1 MEPARK
7 PHSRSRS
14 SRENGGVTHAWY
26 SNPSARSWI
35 SPKPIADTRAFH
47 RALPGYAPTRL
58 INAPTLAA
66 ELGVAHVVVKEESL
80 RIGLPAFKILGAS
93 YAISRALSARLGS
106 DEALSLKQ
114 LHGKLDLTIVA
125 ATDGNHGRAVAHVAR
140 LVGLPARIHVPAD
153 ITTEAKQAIAGEG
166 AELVVLD
173 EPYDAV
179 VRHATAVAESLGEK
193 GLLVQDSSWPGYE
206 DVPGWIVEGYST
218 LFSEADEQLAAMG
231 LPPAT
236 LVTAPSGVG
245 ALAEAALDHYRR
257 GASDAPTV
265 LVVEP
270 EGAPCIIESL
280 HAGERVDVEIGFS
293 IMKGLNCGV
302 VSPGAWPTL
311 RDGTDASIVVAEK
324 AAAEAVRDLQSL
336 GIDSGPCGASSL
348 AAVRALCADPA
359 RRADAGVDEH
369 SVLVLLSTESLVANP
384 IDL

>member
-1 MEPARK
+1 M
-7 PHSRSRS
+7 
-14 SRENGGVTHAWY
+14 VTLAWY
-26 SNPSARSWI
+26 SNPSARSWP
-35 SPKPIADTRAFH
+35 SPKPAADTRAFH
-47 RALPGYAPTRL
+47 HALPGYAPTRL
-58 INAPTLAA
+58 VELPSVAA
-66 ELGVAHVVVKEESL
+66 ELGVAHVVVKEEAL

-106 DEALSLKQ
+106 DLALPLHE
-114 LHGKLDLTIVA
+114 LHGKLDLVIVA

-140 LVGLPARIHVPAD
+140 LVGLDARIHVPID
-153 ITTEAKQAIAGEG
+153 ITDEAKAGIAGEG

-173 EPYDAV
+173 EPYDSV
-179 VRHATAVAESLGEK
+179 VRFATAVAESLGD
-193 GLLVQDSSWPGYE
+193 GALLVQDSSWPGYE
-206 DVPGWIVEGYST
+206 DVPGWIVDGYST
-218 LFSEADEQLAAMG
+218 LFREADDQLAALG

-257 GASDAPTV
+257 GDPHAPAV

-270 EGAPCIIESL
+270 EGAACILESL
-280 HAGERVDVEIGFS
+280 HAGDRVDVAIGFS

-311 RDGTDASIVVAEK
+311 RDGTDAAITVTEQ
-324 AAAEAVRDLQSL
+324 AAAQAVRDLHAL

-348 AAVRALCADPA
+348 AAVRALCADPT

-369 SVLVLLSTESLVANP
+369 SVLLLLSTEALSANP

>member
-1 MEPARK
+1 M
-7 PHSRSRS
+7 
-14 SRENGGVTHAWY
+14 
-26 SNPSARSWI
+26 
-35 SPKPIADTRAFH
+35 
-47 RALPGYAPTRL
+47 PGFAPTRL
-58 INAPTLAA
+58 VELPSIAA
-66 ELGVAHVVVKEESL
+66 ELGVAHVLVKEESH

-93 YAISRALSARLGS
+93 YAISKALSARLGS
-106 DEALSLKQ
+106 ADALPLNE
-114 LHGKLDLTIVA
+114 LRDRLDLTIVA

-140 LVGLPARIHVPAD
+140 LVGLPARIHVPID
-153 ITTEAKQAIAGEG
+153 ITDAAKRAIESEG

-179 VRHATAVAESLGEK
+179 VRFATAVAESLGEQ
-193 GLLVQDSSWPGYE
+193 GLLVQDSAWPGYE

-218 LFSEADEQLAAMG
+218 LFSEADEQLNAMG

-257 GASDAPTV
+257 GTPHAPAV

-311 RDGTDASIVVAEK
+311 RDGTDVAIIVSEE
-324 AAAEAVRDLQSL
+324 AATQAVHDLQSL
-336 GIDSGPCGASSL
+336 GVDSGPCGASSL
-348 AAVRALCADPA
+348 AAVRALCADDT
-359 RRADAGVDEH
+359 RRRDAGVSSE
-369 SVLVLLSTESLVANP
+369 SVLLLLSTESLEANP

>member
-1 MEPARK
+1 M
-7 PHSRSRS
+7 
-14 SRENGGVTHAWY
+14 VTNAWY
-26 SNPSARSWI
+26 SNPSARTWV
-35 SPKPIADTRAFH
+35 SPKPPADTRGFH
-47 RALPGYAPTRL
+47 LALPGYAPTRL
-58 INAPTLAA
+58 VELPSLAA
-66 ELGVAHVVVKEESL
+66 ELGVAHVVVKEEAL

-106 DEALSLKQ
+106 DVAMPLDALRSR
-114 LHGKLDLTIVA
+114 LDLTIVA

-140 LVGLPARIHVPAD
+140 LVGLPARIHVPID
-153 ITTEAKQAIAGEG
+153 ITEAAKQAIAGEG
-166 AELVVLD
+166 AELIELD
-173 EPYDAV
+173 QPYDSV
-179 VRHATAVAESLGEK
+179 VRVATAYAEQLGDA

-206 DVPGWIVEGYST
+206 DVPGWIVDGYST

-257 GASDAPTV
+257 GNPHAPAV

-270 EGAPCIIESL
+270 AGAPCIIESL

-311 RDGTDASIVVAEK
+311 RDGTDAAITVTEE
-324 AAAEAVRDLQSL
+324 AATQAVHDLQAL
-336 GIDSGPCGASSL
+336 GVDSGPCGASSL
-348 AAVRALCADPA
+348 AAVRALCADDG
-359 RRADAGVDEH
+359 RRAQAGVDSS
-369 SVLVLLSTESLVANP
+369 SVLVLLSTESLSANP
-384 IDL
+384 IAL